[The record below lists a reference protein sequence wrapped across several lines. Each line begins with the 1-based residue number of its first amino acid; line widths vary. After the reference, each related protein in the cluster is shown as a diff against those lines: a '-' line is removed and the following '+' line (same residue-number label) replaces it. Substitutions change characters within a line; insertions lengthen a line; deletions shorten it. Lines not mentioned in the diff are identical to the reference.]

1 MAFKRNFRPK
11 NMARTP
17 PYTNMASTPRDWIYE
32 DMCIIKIFRGGQGWW
47 HLQNPLPPT
56 NNFCLYPPP
65 VLRCFWKDPLM
76 TLHPHHPTSSILHCY
91 PLPIHNP
98 SPPLKNFWN
107 QTGPESGPKLDM
119 FFCPHE
125 NRTVRYRTASVH
137 TRTDRHDIVSFQFL
151 DLFWNGPLDFFP
163 YPCERNPYPY
173 HFLERTEVELYDIV
187 PVWTG
192 PKTPLCI
199 GERKNNPQPNTGIF
213 GQK

>member
-1 MAFKRNFRPK
+1 MVTPSKPP
-11 NMARTP
+11 P
-17 PYTNMASTPRDWIYE
+17 PYE
-32 DMCIIKIFRGGQGWW
+32 Q
-47 HLQNPLPPT
+47 LLPLPTPCFKMFLERSL
-56 NNFCLYPPP
+56 NDPPP
-65 VLRCFWKDPLM
+65 PPPHFK
-76 TLHPHHPTSSILHCY
+76 HPSLLP
-91 PLPIHNP
+91 PPIHNP
-98 SPPLKNFWN
+98 SPPPLKIFLK